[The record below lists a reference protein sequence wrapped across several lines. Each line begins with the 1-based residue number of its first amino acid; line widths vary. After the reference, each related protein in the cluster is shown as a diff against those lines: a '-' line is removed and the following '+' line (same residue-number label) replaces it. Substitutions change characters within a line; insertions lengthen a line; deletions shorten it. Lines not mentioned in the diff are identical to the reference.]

1 MFTVTCVRKLHQSQI
16 SLFHQQSDRIITDT
30 DNWKNAEYRG
40 ANWSIPRSYSSIRSK
55 SFWRETFKKRS
66 DVCLHPYK
74 SFIRGGS
81 VCLEAS
87 KPRSLEASKPLAWL
101 IRKKE
106 IRKEETERKKDQ
118 KESESSTDG
127 DLLNTEQTGYRTERL
142 VILFIRTFSSHVCRD
157 RTSVSIQ
164 TTISSQ
170 PGPEHRTEPALE
182 QMYINVYT
190 EYSRDL
196 QTTDK
201 EVRS

>member
-1 MFTVTCVRKLHQSQI
+1 MLNI
-16 SLFHQQSDRIITDT
+16 EALIGPSLILIL
-30 DNWKNAEYRG
+30 
-40 ANWSIPRSYSSIRSK
+40 
-55 SFWRETFKKRS
+55 RS
-66 DVCLHPYK
+66 DPNHSDGRHLK
-74 SFIRGGS
+74 SDQMCVYIPTRVS
-81 VCLEAS
+81 SEVAPSAS